1 MSSTIIEREKRKT
14 IIQNTYRCFRV
25 KEREGKTKSATIADI
40 VKMIKKEL
48 KENADQKNKL
58 KEFS

>member
-1 MSSTIIEREKRKT
+1 MSKTEIVREKRKA

-25 KEREGKTKSATIADI
+25 KEKEGKTRTATINDI

-48 KENADQKNKL
+48 KEDVNQEN
-58 KEFS
+58 